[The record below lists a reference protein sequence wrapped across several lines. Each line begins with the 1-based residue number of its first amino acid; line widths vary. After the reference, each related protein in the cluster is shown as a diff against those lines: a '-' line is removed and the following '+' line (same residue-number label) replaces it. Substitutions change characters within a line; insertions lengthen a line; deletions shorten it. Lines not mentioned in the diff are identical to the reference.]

1 MKIASIL
8 TGIVVTVEMDDTLYT
23 IREIFEHVKFHHI
36 LVVENRKLVGVI
48 SDRDLL
54 KSISPFIGTLSERTL
69 DVNTLNRRAHQI
81 MSRKLVTVN
90 KEISIEAAAYKLL
103 EYNVSCLPVISDMGY
118 VEGILTWKDIFRCY
132 LENTI
137 IDRKNKDK

>member
-8 TGIVVTVEMDDTLYT
+8 TSRVVTVEMDDTLDT

-36 LVVENRKLVGVI
+36 LVVKNLKLVGVI

-69 DVNTLNRRAHQI
+69 DMATLSRKAHQI

-90 KEISIEAAAYKLL
+90 KEISIEDAAYKLL
-103 EYNVSCLPVISDMGY
+103 EYNVSCLPIISDMGY

-132 LENTI
+132 LANT
-137 IDRKNKDK
+137 

>member
-1 MKIASIL
+1 
-8 TGIVVTVEMDDTLYT
+8 MDDTLYT
-23 IREIFEHVKFHHI
+23 IREIFENVKFHHI
-36 LVVENRKLVGVI
+36 LVIENRKLVGVI

-103 EYNVSCLPVISDMGY
+103 DNDVSCLPVISDMGY

-132 LENTI
+132 LETTI
-137 IDRKNKDK
+137 IERQNKDQ